1 MGEPSERQRLRTSL
15 ELLSRPPSRGLSSV
29 RLMFKKL
36 VAGNLAL
43 GAKLA
48 IAGEEDERSC
58 RAIYFVEHSLRIT
71 GLVEIILVG
80 NGDERGLAVFNRAIP
95 VMSNSRLAR
104 INEKLD
110 TVLACRG
117 RDAFVWR

>member
-1 MGEPSERQRLRTSL
+1 MAVFKGLEQRVLNVEKS
-15 ELLSRPPSRGLSSV
+15 
-29 RLMFKKL
+29 
-36 VAGNLAL
+36 VAGDLAL
-43 GAKLA
+43 GVKLA

-58 RAIYFVEHSLRIT
+58 RAIHFVEHSFRIT

-95 VMSNSRLAR
+95 VMSNSRPVR
-104 INEKLD
+104 INEELD

-117 RDAFVWR
+117 RDALVWR